1 MISALQRMS
10 VKVYP
15 NPTNNNFNVGL
26 TTVSDDKISL
36 VVYDMLG
43 RLVDTLELDPKNSLE
58 VQIGDMYPT
67 GIYNVIVTQGAD
79 VKTVR
84 VIKR

>member
-1 MISALQRMS
+1 
-10 VKVYP
+10 
-15 NPTNNNFNVGL
+15 
-26 TTVSDDKISL
+26 
-36 VVYDMLG
+36 MLG